1 MSIFDTESIYTLL
14 DARVEDRAKA
24 IKEGFHLPN
33 LAADDPFDYLKEI
46 KKVKFT
52 NPSKRVPFESIR
64 FGLINIIKTIR
75 IPHNKVTFYM
85 QYATIGTPA
94 RHFSGRTGSTFL
106 LQMADTFLFHYQ
118 IKEEVL
124 SNCYALGA
132 MVYAICIIRD
142 IQTRNETGTKPLA
155 IVEKEY
161 FAKVRGTIEQ
171 YLSAY
176 VLSKKQ

>member
-14 DARVEDRAKA
+14 DACVEDREKA
-24 IKEGFHLPN
+24 IKEGLHLPE
-33 LAADDPFDYLKEI
+33 LANTDPYDYLLVI
-46 KKVKFT
+46 RKVKFVD
-52 NPSKRVPFESIR
+52 PKKRVPFESIK

-106 LQMADTFLFHYQ
+106 LQMADEFLSHYQ
-118 IKEEVL
+118 IEEEVL

-132 MVYAICIIRD
+132 MMCAICIIRD

-155 IVEKEY
+155 EVEKEY
-161 FAKVRGTIEQ
+161 FAKVRGTIEN
-171 YLSAY
+171 YLAAY
-176 VLSKKQ
+176 VLSKK

>member
-14 DARVEDRAKA
+14 DARVEDREKA
-24 IKEGFHLPN
+24 IKEGLHLPD

-52 NPSKRVPFESIR
+52 SPGKLVPFESIR

-85 QYATIGTPA
+85 QYATLGTPA

-106 LQMADTFLFHYQ
+106 LQMADGFLSHYQ
-118 IKEEVL
+118 IEEGVL
-124 SNCYALGA
+124 SNQYALGA

-142 IQTRNETGTKPLA
+142 VQTRNETGTKPLA
-155 IVEKEY
+155 EVEKEY

-171 YLSAY
+171 YLAAY
-176 VLSKKQ
+176 VLSKK

>member
-14 DARVEDRAKA
+14 DARVEDREKA
-24 IKEGFHLPN
+24 IKEGLHLPDMAN
-33 LAADDPFDYLKEI
+33 TDPYDYLKEI
-46 KKVKFT
+46 KKVKFV
-52 NPSKRVPFESIR
+52 NPNKRVPFESIR

-106 LQMADTFLFHYQ
+106 LQMADGFLSHYR
-118 IKEEVL
+118 IEEEVL
-124 SNCYALGA
+124 SNQYALGA
-132 MVYAICIIRD
+132 MMYAICIIRD

-155 IVEKEY
+155 VVEKEY
-161 FAKVRGTIEQ
+161 FAKVRGTIEN
-171 YLSAY
+171 YLAAY
-176 VLSKKQ
+176 TLSKK

>member
-1 MSIFDTESIYTLL
+1 MSIFNTESIYTLL
-14 DARVEDRAKA
+14 DANVEDRERA
-24 IKEGFHLPN
+24 IKEGLHLPD
-33 LAADDPFDYLKEI
+33 LANTDPYDYLLVI
-46 KKVKFT
+46 RKVKFVD
-52 NPSKRVPFESIR
+52 PKKRVPFESVR

-106 LQMADTFLFHYQ
+106 LQMADGFLSHYQ

-132 MVYAICIIRD
+132 MMYAICIIRD

-155 IVEKEY
+155 VVEKEY
-161 FAKVRGTIEQ
+161 FAKVRGTIEN
-171 YLSAY
+171 YLAAY
-176 VLSKKQ
+176 VLSKK

>member
-14 DARVEDRAKA
+14 DARVEDREKA
-24 IKEGFHLPN
+24 IKEGLHLPD
-33 LAADDPFDYLKEI
+33 LAADDPFDFLKEI
-46 KKVKFT
+46 KKVKFV
-52 NPSKRVPFESIR
+52 NPNKRVPFESVR

-85 QYATIGTPA
+85 QYATLGTPA

-106 LQMADTFLFHYQ
+106 LQMAVDFLFHYQ
-118 IKEEVL
+118 IEEEVL
-124 SNCYALGA
+124 SNQYALGA

-155 IVEKEY
+155 EVEKEY
-161 FAKVRGTIEQ
+161 FAKVRGTIEN
-171 YLSAY
+171 YLAAY
-176 VLSKKQ
+176 VLSKK